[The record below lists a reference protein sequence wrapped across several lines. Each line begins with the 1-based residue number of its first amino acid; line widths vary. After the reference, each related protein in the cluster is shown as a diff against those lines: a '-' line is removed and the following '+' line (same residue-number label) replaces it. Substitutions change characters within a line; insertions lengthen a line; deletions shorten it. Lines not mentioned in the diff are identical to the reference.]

1 MNGCKPECLRT
12 KQAWDRCFRWPYHR
26 SSLCSAVFCCELA
39 SMQNKFWV
47 VLVLL
52 YLVWKSQVVKNIRKA
67 EKSRIIFT
75 DFFKLFESR
84 SANSLNCGNLD
95 DLFKLKWVHRVT
107 ESWSSLDWKG
117 PLWGFYYYF
126 FVLGK
131 NHNWRLSLTQLVY
144 SLSTGL
150 HTCGHLPLSLEMPPQ
165 VVCSPPS
172 IMGCII
178 HLYSTHMHMQVE
190 VWLSVCGFCQGQCC
204 TVIPFHMW
212 QIASRAGSC
221 SWVCHDIWP
230 QPTLLWE
237 NHLVSCIPAHCH
249 QNASCSSQCWLWV
262 TSLHFA

>member
-26 SSLCSAVFCCELA
+26 SSLCSAVFCCELV

-84 SANSLNCGNLD
+84 SANSLNCENLD

-117 PLWGFYYYF
+117 PLWGFYYF
-126 FVLGK
+126 FFFCFREK
-131 NHNWRLSLTQLVY
+131 SQLKIAFN
-144 SLSTGL
+144 STCVFPQYWFTYLWAFTSVSWDASPGGL
-150 HTCGHLPLSLEMPPQ
+150 
-165 VVCSPPS
+165 
-172 IMGCII
+172 
-178 HLYSTHMHMQVE
+178 
-190 VWLSVCGFCQGQCC
+190 
-204 TVIPFHMW
+204 
-212 QIASRAGSC
+212 
-221 SWVCHDIWP
+221 
-230 QPTLLWE
+230 
-237 NHLVSCIPAHCH
+237 
-249 QNASCSSQCWLWV
+249 
-262 TSLHFA
+262 